1 MTDNI
6 ELVKQS
12 EVHLLREIC
21 ITTFK
26 HTFKEGGYTEE
37 DFETYFKQAYNVETL
52 QEELNNKHSFTYFYL
67 SNNEIV
73 GYFKLNIDDAQTEA
87 MGESY
92 LEIQRIYFLPQSQ
105 GAGKGQNVFDFA
117 IKKARELYKTK
128 IWLGVWEFNEK
139 ALNFYKKQGLCITGS
154 HEFHTGNVVD
164 KDLIMEKNI

>member
-1 MTDNI
+1 
-6 ELVKQS
+6 
-12 EVHLLREIC
+12 
-21 ITTFK
+21 
-26 HTFKEGGYTEE
+26 TFKEGGYTQE

-52 QEELNNKHSFTYFYL
+52 QDELNNKHSFTYFYL

-105 GAGKGQNVFDFA
+105 GGGKGKNVFDFA

-128 IWLGVWEFNEK
+128 IWLGVWEYNEK
-139 ALNFYKKQGLCITGS
+139 ALN
-154 HEFHTGNVVD
+154 
-164 KDLIMEKNI
+164 

>member
-1 MTDNI
+1 MVKGACSMTDNI

-12 EVHLLREIC
+12 EVHRLREIC

-26 HTFKEGGYTEE
+26 HTFKEGGYTQE

-52 QEELNNKHSFTYFYL
+52 KDELNNKHSFTYFYL

-92 LEIQRIYFLPQSQ
+92 LEIQRIYFYLNHKVEEK
-105 GAGKGQNVFDFA
+105 GKMFLILQL
-117 IKKARELYKTK
+117 KSTR
-128 IWLGVWEFNEK
+128 
-139 ALNFYKKQGLCITGS
+139 
-154 HEFHTGNVVD
+154 VV
-164 KDLIMEKNI
+164 

>member
-12 EVHLLREIC
+12 EVHRLREIC

-26 HTFKEGGYTEE
+26 HTFKEGGYTQE

-52 QEELNNKHSFTYFYL
+52 KDELNNKHSFTYFYL

-105 GAGKGQNVFDFA
+105 GGGKGKNVFDFA
-117 IKKARELYKTK
+117 I
-128 IWLGVWEFNEK
+128 
-139 ALNFYKKQGLCITGS
+139 
-154 HEFHTGNVVD
+154 
-164 KDLIMEKNI
+164 

>member
-1 MTDNI
+1 MVKGACSMTDNI

-12 EVHLLREIC
+12 EVHRLREIC

-26 HTFKEGGYTEE
+26 HTFKEGGYTQE

-52 QEELNNKHSFTYFYL
+52 QDELNNKHSFTYFYL

-92 LEIQRIYFLPQSQ
+92 LEIQRIYFYLNHKVEEK
-105 GAGKGQNVFDFA
+105 GKMFLILQL
-117 IKKARELYKTK
+117 KSTR
-128 IWLGVWEFNEK
+128 
-139 ALNFYKKQGLCITGS
+139 
-154 HEFHTGNVVD
+154 VV
-164 KDLIMEKNI
+164 

>member
-12 EVHLLREIC
+12 EEHRLREIC

-26 HTFKEGGYTEE
+26 HTFKEGGYTQE

-52 QEELNNKHSFTYFYL
+52 QDELNNKHSFTYFYL

-105 GAGKGQNVFDFA
+105 GGGKGKNVFDFA

-128 IWLGVWEFNEK
+128 IWLGVWEYNEK
-139 ALNFYKKQGLCITGS
+139 ALNFYKKQGLRITGS

-164 KDLIMEKNI
+164 TDLIMEKNI

>member
-12 EVHLLREIC
+12 EVHRLREIC

-26 HTFKEGGYTEE
+26 HTFKEGGYTQE

-52 QEELNNKHSFTYFYL
+52 KDELNNKHSFTYFYL

-92 LEIQRIYFLPQSQ
+92 LEMQRIDSLQQTQ
-105 GAGKGQNVFDFA
+105 GRVKRINVYEFA
-117 IKKARELYKTK
+117 SKKARELYKTK
-128 IWLGVWEFNEK
+128 IWLGVWEYNEK
-139 ALNFYKKQGLCITGS
+139 ALNVYKKQGLRITGS

-164 KDLIMEKNI
+164 TDLIMEKTI